1 MKDLSDMM
9 GAKIAYFFSF
19 NVHTNESKVPV

>member
-9 GAKIAYFFSF
+9 GAKIAWFFF
-19 NVHTNESKVPV
+19 FVHANESKVPVW